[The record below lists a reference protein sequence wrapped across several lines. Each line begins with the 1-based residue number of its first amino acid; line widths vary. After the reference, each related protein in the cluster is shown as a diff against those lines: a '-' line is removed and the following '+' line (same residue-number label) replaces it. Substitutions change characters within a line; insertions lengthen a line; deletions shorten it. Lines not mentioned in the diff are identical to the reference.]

1 MVLPPLSICD
11 LIKTVDLTIR
21 ICKSVKSAPEE
32 VQSLSERLEFSSK
45 ILEEIKVNLV
55 KSTDYRVGLLDE
67 ACTEY
72 QTTLKN
78 LGSYLGGYKTLKD
91 SPKGLSW
98 RDRTKWVAKEERNLK
113 YLELINDHE
122 KRIALLLQV

>member
-1 MVLPPLSICD
+1 MVLPPFSICD
-11 LIKTVDLTIR
+11 LIKTIDITIH

-32 VQSLSERLEFSSK
+32 VQSLSKRLEFSSK
-45 ILEEIKVNLV
+45 FLKEIKADLV
-55 KSTDYRVGLLDE
+55 KSTDYSVGLLDE

-78 LGSYLGGYKTLKD
+78 LASYLGGYKTLKD

-113 YLELINDHE
+113 YLERINDHE